1 MSKGKPKDGEAG
13 QETGDETRRAPEKLA
28 IDYAAEIASRDAILA
43 ECDGC
48 IVAPYADALDLPWG
62 ARMTPGAKSFLVEAG
77 TEVSCQKATN
87 LLAPAALHAGQ
98 MTE

>member
-13 QETGDETRRAPEKLA
+13 QETGDETRRASEKLA

-48 IVAPYADALDLPWG
+48 IVAPCADALDLPWG
-62 ARMTPGAKSFLVEAG
+62 ARVTSGAKSFLVEVG

-87 LLAPAALHAGQ
+87 LLDPSQHCTLAK
-98 MTE
+98 